1 MEGEYVEIQK
11 LEAEVGIPRVRQTGI
26 LMKAFE
32 VLLPESHKEICLKTL
47 IL

>member
-11 LEAEVGIPRVRQTGI
+11 LEAEVGIPRVSQAGI

-32 VLLPESHKEICLKTL
+32 VLLSESHKEVCRETL